1 MPLNTP
7 IILTLFRIALI
18 PVLVLALYL
27 PFVWANELAVV
38 IFIVASAT
46 DWLDGWWA
54 RRTGQTSSF
63 GAFLDPVADKLMVS
77 AALVVVVQQHPDI
90 LLALAAAVI
99 ICREIMVSALR
110 EWMAEIGRRGLVS
123 VGMLG
128 KIKTGMQLTAIGFL
142 LYGEPIWKIPI
153 FHIGLLLL
161 VIAATLTLWSMFIY
175 LLAAWPAMRGENR

>member
-1 MPLNTP
+1 MPLNAP
-7 IILTLFRIALI
+7 IIMTLFRIALI

-27 PFVWANELAVV
+27 PFAWANELAVL
-38 IFIVASAT
+38 IFILAGAT

-90 LLALAAAVI
+90 LLALAAGVI

-128 KIKTGMQLTAIGFL
+128 KVKTTVQLVAIGFL
-142 LYGEPIWKIPI
+142 LYDEPIWRIPI
-153 FHIGLLLL
+153 FHIGLILL
-161 VIAATLTLWSMFIY
+161 VVAAVLTLWSMFIY
-175 LLAAWPAMRGENR
+175 LGAAWPAMKSESE

>member
-1 MPLNTP
+1 M
-7 IILTLFRIALI
+7 TLFRIALI

-27 PFVWANELAVV
+27 PFSWANELAVI
-38 IFIVASAT
+38 IFIVAGVT

-54 RRTGQTSSF
+54 RRTDQTSSF

-77 AALVVVVQQHPDI
+77 AALIVVLQQHPDI
-90 LLALAAAVI
+90 FLALSAAVI
-99 ICREIMVSALR
+99 ICREVTVSALR

-128 KIKTGMQLTAIGFL
+128 KVKTTVQLVAIGFL
-142 LYGEPIWKIPI
+142 LYGEPIWVFPI

-161 VIAATLTLWSMFIY
+161 VIAAALTLWSMFIY
-175 LLAAWPAMRGENR
+175 LAAAWPTLKEEAR

>member
-1 MPLNTP
+1 M
-7 IILTLFRIALI
+7 TLFRIALI
-18 PVLVLALYL
+18 PVLILALYM
-27 PFVWANELAVV
+27 PYTWANELAVL

-77 AALVVVVQQHPDI
+77 AALVIIVQQQPDV

-99 ICREIMVSALR
+99 ICREITVSALR

-128 KIKTGMQLTAIGFL
+128 KVKTTVQLIAIGFL
-142 LYGEPIWKIPI
+142 LYGEMIWKIPI
-153 FHIGLLLL
+153 FEIGLVLL
-161 VIAATLTLWSMFIY
+161 VMAAALTLWSMFIY
-175 LLAAWPAMRGENR
+175 LSAAWPTLKSESN